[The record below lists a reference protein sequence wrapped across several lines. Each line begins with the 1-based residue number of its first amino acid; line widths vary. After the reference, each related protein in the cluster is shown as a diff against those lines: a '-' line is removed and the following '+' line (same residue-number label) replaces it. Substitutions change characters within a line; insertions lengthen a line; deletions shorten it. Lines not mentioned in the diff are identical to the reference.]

1 MFGWGNLWVDDTRCY
16 GVCNMDG
23 GYEMTIEIILKI
35 FVILVEWLVAFG
47 FAYLSLSSSDASRL
61 IFAPISVFIS
71 ILALLMTFQY
81 FGIISILVV

>member
-1 MFGWGNLWVDDTRCY
+1 
-16 GVCNMDG
+16 MDG

-47 FAYLSLSSSDASRL
+47 FAYLSLSSSDTSRL
-61 IFAPISVFIS
+61 IFAPISVFIC
-71 ILALLMTFQY
+71 ILALLMTLQH

>member
-1 MFGWGNLWVDDTRCY
+1 
-16 GVCNMDG
+16 
-23 GYEMTIEIILKI
+23 MTIEIILKI

-71 ILALLMTFQY
+71 ILALLMTLQH

>member
-1 MFGWGNLWVDDTRCY
+1 MFGWDNLWVDDTRCY
-16 GVCNMDG
+16 SVYTMDG
-23 GYEMTIEIILKI
+23 GYEMTTELILKI
-35 FVILVEWLVAFG
+35 LVILVEWSVAFG
-47 FAYLSLSSSDASRL
+47 FAYLSISSSDASRL